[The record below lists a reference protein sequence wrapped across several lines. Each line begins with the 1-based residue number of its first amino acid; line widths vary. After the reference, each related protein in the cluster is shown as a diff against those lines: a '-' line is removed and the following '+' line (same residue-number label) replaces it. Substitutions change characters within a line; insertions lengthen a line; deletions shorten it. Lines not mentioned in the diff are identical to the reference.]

1 MTVRDSLLPDLVA
14 TCLRCGSYLDFVHE
28 SLQDLLVW
36 HDAVYFLGDLGAE
49 LAREDR
55 PLLLA
60 QRACQQQPTES
71 PTCDKDNTAT
81 HGAQLEDKTQNWRTW
96 AGSTIVRRNLRH

>member
-1 MTVRDSLLPDLVA
+1 MSEVQKGTREHNSGRQSWSRSTSSEGNSQRARGRYCPTYDL
-14 TCLRCGSYLDFVHE
+14 
-28 SLQDLLVW
+28 
-36 HDAVYFLGDLGAE
+36 
-49 LAREDR
+49 
-55 PLLLA
+55 
-60 QRACQQQPTES
+60 ACQQQPTES